1 MATKAQHKAATLE
14 MMAVINRNADRVRAY
29 REAAE
34 AEYLRK
40 KEEEAADRALRREV
54 TLLVI
59 ASLLMIIGLLLVTE
73 YFHQEELSL
82 IENARMVAMGRD
94 F

>member
-14 MMAVINRNADRVRAY
+14 MMAVINRNADRARAF

-40 KEEEAADRALRREV
+40 KEEEAADRALRLRV
-54 TLLVI
+54 TMLILG
-59 ASLLMIIGLLLVTE
+59 SFLMIAGLLLVTE